1 MPSNTTTVITQTSA
15 LNANVAFYNAQ
26 GAKGTVILGAL
37 TPIDL
42 KLADD
47 HWLVGGGLLV
57 KNAVFGDYCDMLVI
71 DKDLVLKGQN
81 VPGTPYTYDQLPGYP
96 VLRQFVSTYYLD
108 DTKSDQGGFDSP
120 SVAKILA
127 GTYLRVNY
135 TSTTL
140 TGTAPKVAINYKL
153 YKVLV

>member
-1 MPSNTTTVITQTSA
+1 MPSNTTTDLTQTA
-15 LNANVAFYNAQ
+15 QLNSKVAFYNAQ
-26 GAKGTVILGAL
+26 GAKGTAALGL
-37 TPIDL
+37 VTPIDL
-42 KLADD
+42 KLTDD

-57 KNAVFGDYCDMLVI
+57 KSAVFGDYCDMLVV
-71 DKDLVLKGQN
+71 DRDQVLKGQS

-120 SVAKILA
+120 SLAKILA

-135 TSTTL
+135 TSTVL
-140 TGTAPKVAINYKL
+140 TGTPPKVAINYKL
-153 YKVLV
+153 YKVLA